1 MTSVTDSWEK
11 LLCPETLQS
20 NLISASL
27 FITCFEIL
35 KDSIIDQPKNFF
47 TDTWSSDGPV
57 ESLEY
62 RAKVLDLDPK
72 RNPLR
77 ASSIWLKQNQVI
89 DEVDEKSF
97 MEIKEHRN
105 QIAHQ
110 LPQLISS
117 ADKNVELERLT
128 EIQRLVLK
136 IDRWWIMNVELDIQD
151 EIDPSTVVESE
162 IMSGNSI
169 FISMVVGIATGGFP
183 KQLLEQ
189 LRADI
194 RSGKKP
200 SGRPATGS

>member
-1 MTSVTDSWEK
+1 MPSVTNSWDK
-11 LLCPETLQS
+11 FLCPETLQS

-27 FITCFEIL
+27 FITCFEVL

-47 TDTWSSDGPV
+47 ADNWSVDGSM
-57 ESLEY
+57 ESSEY
-62 RAKVLDLDPK
+62 RAKVLDLDPRK
-72 RNPLR
+72 NPLR
-77 ASSIWLKQNQVI
+77 ASLLWLKQNRVI
-89 DEVDEKSF
+89 DEADERSF
-97 MEIKEHRN
+97 LEIKEHRN

-110 LPQLISS
+110 LPQLITN
-117 ADKNVELERLT
+117 ADKNVELERLI

-136 IDRWWIMNVELDIQD
+136 IDRWWIMNVELDTQD

-169 FISMVVGIATGGFP
+169 FISMVVGIATGGFS
-183 KQLLEQ
+183 KELLEQ

-200 SGRPATGS
+200 PERESTGS